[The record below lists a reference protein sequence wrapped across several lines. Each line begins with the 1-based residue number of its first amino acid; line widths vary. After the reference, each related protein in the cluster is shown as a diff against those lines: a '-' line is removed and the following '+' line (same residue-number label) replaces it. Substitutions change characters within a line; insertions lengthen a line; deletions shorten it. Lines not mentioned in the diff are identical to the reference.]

1 MASVRIEINK
11 FDCELILPG
20 LIKAGTCYYVI
31 VRNIFVYIARN
42 NFNINIIF
50 INIANKVPSRPYVTS
65 SKEIWEIKH

>member
-20 LIKAGTCYYVI
+20 LIKVGTRYYVI
-31 VRNIFVYIARN
+31 VRIIFVHFARS

-50 INIANKVPSRPYVTS
+50 INIANKVPLRPYVTT
-65 SKEIWEIKH
+65 SKEIW